1 MIRSLKYIISKN
13 TVPYY
18 NLALEEYLLFNTKPD
33 EMIFYLWQNKNTIVI
48 GRNQNPYSEC
58 KISDIKKDGSY
69 IVRRLS
75 GGGAVYHDLG
85 NLNFT
90 FLVRHENNDINK
102 QLSVI
107 LKALQLLGINAQ
119 ASGRND
125 ITVDGKKFSG
135 NAFYRS
141 KDYCYHHGTLLIDVD
156 IENLSKYLNVSASKL
171 KSKGVSSVKS
181 RVANLKNFRRDL
193 TIDVVKDALLSA
205 FSEVYNII
213 PQRILEEELDKNK
226 IEDLENKFS
235 SNDFI
240 YPDKFNYEIE
250 MQERFSWGEVQLLF
264 SLKDN
269 IIESVMAY
277 SDALDEQFILYI
289 PQIMKDCLFSE
300 AGLIDAIDKIPLK
313 DELNHQMA
321 TDIKELI
328 IKNLNER
335 QKAIRG

>member
-18 NLALEEYLLFNTKPD
+18 NLALEEYLLFSTEPD
-33 EMIFYLWQNKNTIVI
+33 EMVFYLWQNKNTVVI
-48 GRNQNPYSEC
+48 GRNQNPYREC
-58 KISDIKKDGSY
+58 KISDIKKDGSH

-75 GGGAVYHDLG
+75 GGGAVYHDSG

-90 FLVRHENNDINK
+90 FLVRHENNDVNK

-181 RVANLKNFRRDL
+181 RVANLKDYKKDL
-193 TIDVVKDALLSA
+193 TIETVKDALLSA
-205 FSEVYNII
+205 VSEVYDLA
-213 PQRILEEELDKNK
+213 PQRILDEELDKNK
-226 IEDLENKFS
+226 IRELENKFS
-235 SNDFI
+235 SNYFI
-240 YPDKFNYEIE
+240 YPNKFNYQIE
-250 MQERFSWGEVQLLF
+250 MQERFPWGEIQLLF
-264 SLKDN
+264 NLKDN
-269 IIESVMAY
+269 IIESVRAY

-289 PQIMKDCLFSE
+289 PEVMKDCLFSE
-300 AGLIDAIDKIPLK
+300 TSLIDAIDKIPLK
-313 DELNHQMA
+313 NELSHQIA

-328 IKNLNER
+328 IKNLNES
-335 QKAIRG
+335 